1 MERDNKARC
10 GEFQF
15 HGEAIPCDPSGCRV
29 VIVEYVWR
37 NRAIEGEVE
46 IRRREI
52 LVITHR
58 DLDRR

>member
-1 MERDNKARC
+1 MVN
-10 GEFQF
+10 FNF
-15 HGEAIPCDPSGCRV
+15 MGEAIPCDPSGCRV
-29 VIVEYVWR
+29 VVEYVLR
-37 NRAIEGEVE
+37 NRAIEGEAE